1 MDFRGDM
8 GKGHSLYSA
17 KNRKGA
23 VVFGP
28 TVYDVPLLP
37 YEKQLI
43 ETIGITEEEY
53 QLFASEVRRRG
64 YVRPAEYDHIPDI
77 QNTIIF
83 APAAGLAASGSGALL
98 VGGAAKGTAAV
109 IATNIAIGV
118 TLTGIAYLLT
128 PKPKMPSA
136 PKSGRVD
143 LESITG
149 ASRFTPSRGFETIS
163 ELADYSSPI
172 PIIFGLY
179 DEVRK
184 VGGMLTVPKLVWSRM
199 LSHGTQQQARLLFV
213 VGEQGVNNNGIAQP
227 KLEGIFVGNNAL
239 DAIYEDFFAFYWK
252 KGLTEG
258 GNNRVVAGDFI
269 EGTRGDLASGDPS
282 NENDA
287 NAEVFVC
294 PTNVQD
300 RDTAFCHAYTPVNS
314 TEFGVYGPIPNGTG
328 YRLNYQV
335 ITVPRDN
342 INDKKQRVDIIK
354 RLKII
359 GDLNLGRDGGD
370 GLPPG
375 TTPSSNAEYTKIVR
389 KQKHVGEGRQYSPR
403 MGIFSLRSPGGSL
416 VTVDGNFSG
425 QKSAV
430 LNVEKEDE
438 INFIISATN
447 IPSDVY
453 ESRGDQRGEKVDD
466 INSTV
471 LSEQLA
477 ADDAMQIGEIF
488 AIAGTVWKVRKRS
501 LARFNP
507 DSKDKDLNG
516 DQVINL
522 VCIDTSES
530 LQKKIGIVSESKVI
544 APKTYIDDLAGI
556 GAGFFPLTKIATG
569 TVRNNRPAIVTELG
583 IKSSVFQNLQ
593 GLCSF
598 PGLPSS
604 DEINE
609 YDEDNVRVSTGT
621 NTSSITRSSSFNLYV
636 RKAGVDANGDSFKFQ
651 RMEPFF
657 AIVGG
662 RQVSQ
667 YNFIQIRHPAQE
679 ELEYKLVPLPGAEL
693 RAVSDDQEFI
703 QLSASSARPS
713 QGSKEVVRE
722 FSVPG
727 IGIFKVATTG
737 FTTVK
742 ESLRLNKEFIRK
754 PRFTSSSGSQTTP
767 SVITRDITLPKDGDD
782 PEKQVSAI
790 EHVANISNLSGATSG
805 RNGAMTY
812 EIAGNSDSPQYSIG
826 STINVTTREY
836 VDPNNV
842 NRFVIIEWT
851 LQKNELPS
859 GHYARDNRKTT
870 VWAPIATRVV
880 FSSTDFSAGQEFEV
894 KRGNGSTAVF
904 PNGSTAYDDLNPF
917 RSNNPAG
924 TLQWSGQKFR
934 VTGITTIPTVFGRN
948 QGFYYQLFGS
958 AQNFSIG
965 ESASAEKTYTAPGSK
980 SIRLK
985 FVSTVKQQDDH
996 WSGQT
1001 QGWNE
1006 PTITVVTGVS
1016 TNANWNVGDTF
1027 EALESISTANPYRTV
1042 YAATGFRGRI
1052 AERQTVDLS
1061 STVTGDVIFE
1071 EQSQYADISF
1081 YRNLVQKSNASEPE
1095 HQVVYVNEIM
1105 PNEQKPAFNNLTLA
1119 GLSLRASRNFTQLDQ
1134 IRTWLGSG
1142 IQVERLHPD
1151 LSVYGSGAQT
1161 QGPSNLLTDLVF
1173 YLLTDQMGG
1182 AGAVLHMTPDNP
1194 SIVNKTL
1201 LIETSK
1207 FLAKQELFFN
1217 GVIGEMT
1224 NLRQFIMDLAPN
1236 FLCNFVL
1243 SDGKFSLVP
1252 AVPYVHESG
1261 AINLGAVEIDQ
1272 FFTAGNILEESFK
1285 LEYLSSEERR
1295 PFKAVVRYRQEAKN
1309 KLPEERVVEV
1319 KIPDLAEFDPNIDL
1333 LPQEQFDFTQ
1343 FCTSKSHAIKAAK
1356 YFLGI
1361 RQLVTHTINFS
1372 TTVHGLNLKAGS
1384 FIKVVTESSPYSSA
1398 NNGSISSTGQVTSVT
1413 PLSDGQYNVSYF
1425 QINSEDV
1432 ETGTINVSDGVVAD
1446 STFHNSVFT
1455 LTNPEVSQNV
1465 YVVEQLTFSQ
1475 EGTVDIVASEH
1486 PCNDDGS
1493 SKLAHLIENGSFVIQ
1508 PS

>member
-8 GKGHSLYSA
+8 AKGHSLYSA

-28 TVYDVPLLP
+28 TVYDIPLLP

-77 QNTIIF
+77 QAVATAVVIPTVVIP
-83 APAAGLAASGSGALL
+83 AVTTAAG
-98 VGGAAKGTAAV
+98 KGTAAI
-109 IATNIAIGV
+109 IATNIAIGL

-143 LESITG
+143 LEGITG
-149 ASRFTPSRGFETIS
+149 ANRFTPSRGFETLS

-184 VGGMLTVPKLVWSRM
+184 VGGMLTVPRLVWSRM

-252 KGLTEG
+252 EGAAEG
-258 GNNRVVAGDFI
+258 GNNRVVAGDLI

-294 PTNVQD
+294 PTNIQD

-314 TEFGVYGPIPNGTG
+314 AEFGVYGPIPNGTG

-335 ITVPRDN
+335 ITVPRDD
-342 INDKKQRVDIIK
+342 ISDEKQRVDIIK
-354 RLKII
+354 RLKVI

-375 TTPSSNAEYTKIVR
+375 TTPSSNKEYAKIVR
-389 KQKHVGEGRQYSPR
+389 KQNHVGEGRQYSPR
-403 MGIFSLRSPGGSL
+403 MGIFNLRSPGGSF
-416 VTVDGNFSG
+416 VTVDANFSG
-425 QKSAV
+425 QRSAV

-438 INFIISATN
+438 INFRISATN

-453 ESRGDQRGEKVDD
+453 DSKGDQLGEKVDD

-507 DSKDKDLNG
+507 DSEDEGLNG
-516 DQVINL
+516 DQLINL
-522 VCIDTSES
+522 VCIDTDES
-530 LQKKIGIVSESKVI
+530 LQKKIGIVSQTKVI
-544 APKTYIDDLAGI
+544 APEVYIDDLAGI

-604 DEINE
+604 DEINK
-609 YDEDNVRVSTGT
+609 YDQDNVRVSTGT
-621 NTSSITRSSSFNLYV
+621 NTSSIVRASAFNLYV
-636 RKAGVDANGDSFKFQ
+636 RKAGVDASGESFKFQ

-657 AIVGG
+657 VVVG
-662 RQVSQ
+662 RRSVAQ

-703 QLSASSARPS
+703 QLSASSADKS
-713 QGSKEVVRE
+713 DSSKKVDKE
-722 FSVPG
+722 FKVSG
-727 IGIFKVATTG
+727 IGQFKVITSG
-737 FTTVK
+737 FTTTK
-742 ESLRLNKEFIRK
+742 LSLRLNKEFIRN
-754 PRFTSSSGSQTTP
+754 PRATSSSGLETTP
-767 SVITRDITLPKDGDD
+767 SAITRDITLPKDGDD
-782 PEKQVSAI
+782 PESQVSAI
-790 EHVANISNLSGATSG
+790 ERVANISNLGGATSG

-812 EIAGNSDSPQYSIG
+812 EIAGNSDTHPASIG

-836 VDPNNV
+836 VDSNNV
-842 NRFVIIEWT
+842 DRFVIIEWT
-851 LQKNELPS
+851 LQKIELPA
-859 GHYARDNRKTT
+859 GHYARANGSTT
-870 VWAPIATRVV
+870 TWAPIATKVV
-880 FSSTDFSAGQEFEV
+880 FSSTDFGPDDLFKV

-904 PNGSTAYDDLNPF
+904 PNGSTNYPNSNPF
-917 RSNNPAG
+917 KNNNPAG
-924 TLQWSGQKFR
+924 TLRWSGQEFK
-934 VTGITTIPTVFGRN
+934 VTGMTTIPTVFGRN

-958 AQNFSIG
+958 AQNFSVG
-965 ESASAEKTYTAPGSK
+965 ESASAKKTYTAPGSK
-980 SIRLK
+980 SIRLE
-985 FVSTVKQQDDH
+985 FVSTVMQHDNH

-1001 QGWNE
+1001 QGWST
-1006 PTITVVTGVS
+1006 PTITVVTGGS

-1027 EALESISTANPYRTV
+1027 EALETISTSNPYRTV

-1052 AERQTVDLS
+1052 AERETIDLAA
-1061 STVTGDVIFE
+1061 TFTGDVIFE
-1071 EQSQYADISF
+1071 EQSQYADVSF
-1081 YRNLVQKSNASEPE
+1081 YRGLVQKSNASEPE

-1105 PNEQKPAFNNLTLA
+1105 PNEQKPAFNNLALA
-1119 GLSLRASRNFTQLDQ
+1119 GLSLRAGRNFTQLDQ
-1134 IRTWLGSG
+1134 IRTWLSSG

-1151 LSVYGSGAQT
+1151 LSVYGSGGQA

-1182 AGAVLHMTPDNP
+1182 AGAVLHMTADNP
-1194 SIVNKTL
+1194 SIVDKQSF
-1201 LIETSK
+1201 IETSK

-1217 GVIGEMT
+1217 GVIGDMT
-1224 NLRQFIMDLAPN
+1224 NLRQLVMDLAPN

-1243 SDGKFSLVP
+1243 SDGKFSLAP
-1252 AVPYVHESG
+1252 AVPYIHESG

-1272 FFTAGNILEESFK
+1272 FFTSGNILEESFK

-1319 KIPDLAEFDPNIDL
+1319 KIPDLAEFDPNVDL
-1333 LPQEQFDFTQ
+1333 LPQEQFDLTQ

-1361 RQLVTHTINFS
+1361 RELITHTINFS

-1398 NNGSISSTGQVTSVT
+1398 NNGSISSAGQVTSVT

-1432 ETGTINVSDGVVAD
+1432 ETGTINVSNGVVAE

-1493 SKLAHLIENGSFVIQ
+1493 SKLAHLIENGPFVIQ

>member
-77 QNTIIF
+77 QAVATAVVIPTVVI
-83 APAAGLAASGSGALL
+83 PA
-98 VGGAAKGTAAV
+98 VTGAAKGTAAI
-109 IATNIAIGV
+109 IATNIAIGL

-179 DEVRK
+179 DEVRQ

-258 GNNRVVAGDFI
+258 GNNRVVAGDLI
-269 EGTRGDLASGDPS
+269 EGTRGDLSTGDPS
-282 NENDA
+282 TENDA
-287 NAEVFVC
+287 NAEIFVC

-425 QKSAV
+425 QQSAV
-430 LNVEKEDE
+430 LDVAKDDE
-438 INFIISATN
+438 INFRISATD
-447 IPSDVY
+447 IPEDAY
-453 ESRGDQRGEKVDD
+453 ESRKDQRGEKVDD

-488 AIAGTVWKVRKRS
+488 AIAGTVWKVRRRS

-507 DSKDKDLNG
+507 DEAKT
-516 DQVINL
+516 DQIINL
-522 VCIDTSES
+522 VCIDTSQS
-530 LQKKIGIVSESKVI
+530 LQKKIGIVSQSKVI

-556 GAGFFPLTKIATG
+556 GAGFFPLTKIASG

-609 YDEDNVRVSTGT
+609 YDQDNVRVSTGT
-621 NTSSITRSSSFNLYV
+621 NTSSIVRSSAFNLYV
-636 RKAGVDANGDSFKFQ
+636 RKAGLDANGESFEFQ

-657 AIVGG
+657 VVVG
-662 RQVSQ
+662 RKPVSQ
-667 YNFIQIRHPAQE
+667 YNFIQVRHPVQE

-693 RAVSDDQEFI
+693 RAVSDNQEFI
-703 QLSASSARPS
+703 QLSAASANRPNA
-713 QGSKEVVRE
+713 SKEIAKQ
-722 FSVPG
+722 FNVPG
-727 IGIFKVATTG
+727 IGEFKVITIG
-737 FTTVK
+737 FTTTK
-742 ESLRLNKEFIRK
+742 LSIRLNKEFIRN
-754 PRFTSSSGSQTTP
+754 PRATSSSGSETIP
-767 SVITRDITLPKDGDD
+767 SVVTRDITLPKDGDD
-782 PEKQVSAI
+782 PESQVSAI

-812 EIAGNSDSPQYSIG
+812 EIAGNSDTYPAGIG
-826 STINVTTREY
+826 STINATTREY

-859 GHYARDNRKTT
+859 DHYARANGKTT

-880 FSSTDFSAGQEFEV
+880 FSSTDFGAGQEFEV

-904 PNGSTAYDDLNPF
+904 PNGTTAYSDLNPF
-917 RSNNPAG
+917 KNNNPAG
-924 TLQWSGQKFR
+924 TLQSSGQRFR
-934 VTGITTIPTVFGRN
+934 VTGMTTIPTVLGRN

-958 AQNFSIG
+958 AQNFSVG
-965 ESASAEKTYTAPGSK
+965 ESQGVERTYTAPGSK

-985 FVSTVKQQDDH
+985 FLSTVMQLDDH

-1001 QGWNE
+1001 QGWTE
-1006 PTITVVTGVS
+1006 PTITVVPGGS

-1027 EALESISTANPYRTV
+1027 DAVEAIATTNPYRTV
-1042 YAATGFRGRI
+1042 YSSTGFRGRI
-1052 AERQTVDLS
+1052 AERETVDL
-1061 STVTGDVIFE
+1061 TATFTGDVIFE
-1071 EQSQYADISF
+1071 EQSQYADVSF
-1081 YRNLVQKSNASEPE
+1081 YRGLVQKSNASEPE

-1105 PNEQKPAFNNLTLA
+1105 PNDQKPAFNNLTLA
-1119 GLSLRASRNFTQLDQ
+1119 GLSLKASRNFTQLDQ

-1151 LSVYGSGAQT
+1151 LNVYGSGAQI

-1182 AGAVLHMTPDNP
+1182 AGAVLHMTSDNP
-1194 SIVNKTL
+1194 SIVDKNL

-1252 AVPYVHESG
+1252 AVPYIHDSG
-1261 AINLGAVEIDQ
+1261 AINLGPIEISQ
-1272 FFTAGNILEESFK
+1272 LFTAGNILEDSFK

-1295 PFKAVVRYRQEAKN
+1295 PFKAVVRYRQESKN

-1333 LPQEQFDFTQ
+1333 LPQEQFDLTQ

-1356 YFLGI
+1356 YFLGL
-1361 RQLVTHTINFS
+1361 RQLITHTINFS

-1398 NNGSISSTGQVTSVT
+1398 NNGSISSSGQVVSVS
-1413 PLSDGQYNVSYF
+1413 PLSDGQYDVSYF
-1425 QINSEDV
+1425 QADSEDV
-1432 ETGTINVSDGVVAD
+1432 QSGTINVSNGVVAD
-1446 STFHNSVFT
+1446 SAFHDSIFT

-1493 SKLAHLIENGSFVIQ
+1493 SKLAHLIENGSFVMQ

>member
-1 MDFRGDM
+1 MADGNLVRQSQD
-8 GKGHSLYSA
+8 GKSA
-17 KNRKGA
+17 M
-23 VVFGP
+23 VYGP
-28 TVYDVPLLP
+28 SVYDVPLLP
-37 YEKQLI
+37 YERELI
-43 ETIGITEEEY
+43 KTIGITEEEY
-53 QLFASEVRRRG
+53 QLFAAEVRQRG
-64 YVRPAEYDHIPDI
+64 RLRPAEYEHIPDV
-77 QNTIIF
+77 QAT
-83 APAAGLAASGSGALL
+83 
-98 VGGAAKGTAAV
+98 GTEAV
-109 IATNIAIGV
+109 LISIAINLV
-118 TLTGIAYLLT
+118 LTGVAYLLT

-149 ASRFTPSRGFETIS
+149 ASRFTPSRGFETLS

-184 VGGMLTVPKLVWSRM
+184 VGGMLVVPKLVWSRM

-213 VGEQGVNNNGIAQP
+213 VGEQGVANNGIAQP
-227 KLEGIFVGNNAL
+227 KLEGVFLGNNAL
-239 DAIYEDFFAFYWK
+239 DTIYEDFFALYWK
-252 KGLTEG
+252 KGSAEG
-258 GNNRVVAGDFI
+258 GNNRVVVGDWI
-269 EGTRGDLASGDPS
+269 EGTRGGDSTGDPS
-282 NENDA
+282 TENDA

-300 RDTAFCHAYTPVNS
+300 RDTAFCHAYTPANN
-314 TEFGVYGPIPNGTG
+314 TEFGVYGAIPNGTG

-375 TTPSSNAEYTKIVR
+375 TTPSSNGEYTKIVR

-403 MGIFSLRSPGGSL
+403 MGVFSLRSPGGSL
-416 VTVDGNFSG
+416 ITVDKDFTG
-425 QKSAV
+425 QRSAV

-438 INFIISATN
+438 INFIISATS
-447 IPSDVY
+447 IPADVY
-453 ESRGDQRGEKVDD
+453 ESRKDQLGEKVDD

-501 LARFNP
+501 LARFDP
-507 DSKDKDLNG
+507 DESKT

-530 LQKKIGIVSESKVI
+530 LQKKIGIVSENNVI
-544 APKTYIDDLAGI
+544 APKTYIDDLAGV

-583 IKSSVFQNLQ
+583 IKSSVYQNLQ

-609 YDEDNVRVSTGT
+609 YDQDNVRVNTGT
-621 NTSSITRSSSFNLYV
+621 ITSSVVRSSAFNLYV
-636 RKAGVDANGDSFKFQ
+636 RKAGLDASGQSFEFQ
-651 RMEPFF
+651 RIDLFF
-657 AIVGG
+657 VVVG
-662 RQVSQ
+662 RKPVSQ

-703 QLSASSARPS
+703 QLSAAAANRPN
-713 QGSKEVVRE
+713 GSKEVARD

-727 IGIFKVATTG
+727 IGLFKIITTG
-737 FTTVK
+737 FTAK
-742 ESLRLNKEFIRK
+742 KLSLRLNKEFIRN
-754 PRFTSSSGSQTTP
+754 PRATSSSGSETIP

-934 VTGITTIPTVFGRN
+934 VTGITKIPTVFGRN

-965 ESASAEKTYTAPGSK
+965 ESQSAERTYTASGSK

-1006 PTITVVTGVS
+1006 PTITVVAGGS
-1016 TNANWNVGDTF
+1016 TSANWNVGDTF
-1027 EALESISTANPYRTV
+1027 EALETISTTNPYRTV

-1052 AERQTVDLS
+1052 AERETVDV
-1061 STVTGDVIFE
+1061 TATFTGDVIFE
-1071 EQSQYADISF
+1071 EQSQYADVSF
-1081 YRNLVQKSNASEPE
+1081 YRSLVQKSNASEPE
-1095 HQVVYVNEIM
+1095 HQVVYVNEII
-1105 PNEQKPAFNNLTLA
+1105 PNDQKPAFNNLTLA
-1119 GLSLRASRNFTQLDQ
+1119 GFSLRASRNFTQLDQ
-1134 IRTWLGSG
+1134 LRTWLGSG

-1151 LSVYGSGAQT
+1151 LSVYGSGSQA
-1161 QGPSNLLTDLVF
+1161 QGPSNLFTDLVF

-1182 AGAVLHMTPDNP
+1182 AGAVLHMTSANP
-1194 SIVNKTL
+1194 SIVDKNL

-1207 FLAKQELFFN
+1207 FLVKQELFFN

-1224 NLRQFIMDLAPN
+1224 NLRQFVMDLAPN

-1243 SDGKFSLVP
+1243 ADGKFSLVP
-1252 AVPYVHESG
+1252 AVPYIHDSG
-1261 AINLGAVEIDQ
+1261 AINLGAVEINQ
-1272 FFTAGNILEESFK
+1272 FFTAGNILEDSFK

-1319 KIPDLAEFDPNIDL
+1319 KIPGLDEFDPNIDL
-1333 LPQEQFDFTQ
+1333 MPQEQFNLTQ
-1343 FCTSKSHAIKAAK
+1343 FCTSKSHAIKVAK
-1356 YFLGI
+1356 YFLGL
-1361 RQLVTHTINFS
+1361 RQLVTHTISFS